1 MNPFTIFSTCIAIM
15 SIVLWAQFAREVRSM
30 SRKPE
35 ARTTI
40 KLNRLL
46 HYRDKAKALD
56 RYMNGGITRGELEII
71 YKKIIDDKKK
81 HDAKQKK
88 IQG

>member
-1 MNPFTIFSTCIAIM
+1 MSPFTIFSACITLASLALFI
-15 SIVLWAQFAREVRSM
+15 QFVRELRAT

-56 RYMNGGITRGELEII
+56 RYMNGGVTRGELELI
-71 YKKIIDDKKK
+71 YKKIMDDKKK
-81 HDAKQKK
+81 YDAKQKK
-88 IQG
+88 V

>member
-1 MNPFTIFSTCIAIM
+1 MSPFTFFSTCITLASLALCI
-15 SIVLWAQFAREVRSM
+15 QFVRELRAT

-56 RYMNGGITRGELEII
+56 RYMNGGVTRGELELI
-71 YKKIIDDKKK
+71 YKKIMDDKKK
-81 HDAKQKK
+81 YDAKQKK
-88 IQG
+88 V